1 MSKGNVKTEDRRL
14 TTLAKRR
21 HLLMTAKDRIYS
33 NRFNLRNRETEEKSF
48 EILIERMPEGVNNN
62 VWT

>member
-33 NRFNLRNRETEEKSF
+33 NRFNLKNLEEMFLKFKIS
-48 EILIERMPEGVNNN
+48 N
-62 VWT
+62 